1 MPANDHM
8 NSKRQ
13 DLSVKCKTIFKD
25 TSSSVDTRVRLY
37 MRMSALVLLMVPHY
51 TRAVATGGV
60 MSQVSCFFVRC
71 ALKLC

>member
-37 MRMSALVLLMVPHY
+37 MRMSAFGLAHGATLHACCGHGWRDVTSFLLFC
-51 TRAVATGGV
+51 TLRT
-60 MSQVSCFFVRC
+60 
-71 ALKLC
+71 